1 VGVTRLELSIDELV
15 LVGIAPADRHRLA
28 DEIERELTRIAVDV
42 HPSWSDRMART
53 PRHRAVR
60 PVGRGGSVAR
70 QVADRISTTLST
82 GRSS

>member
-1 VGVTRLELSIDELV
+1 MTRLELSIDELV

-42 HPSWSDRMART
+42 HPSWSDPTTPTARR
-53 PRHRAVR
+53 PAVR
-60 PVGRGGSVAR
+60 PVARGGSVPS
-70 QVADRISTTLST
+70 QVADRISTVLSM